1 MKRWIPAVL
10 AAVLL
15 FCMAAP
21 AASAAEKKPSF
32 STAVEQQAYQVLENW
47 ETDRANQD
55 KIQRVDLFPENLP
68 THVAA
73 AALASGGETFAKYL
87 ADGLQTGNEYTK
99 AITGLHLVGVDESDS
114 MRIYEAAMLLYHGS
128 NLALFAMIGVIGAAA
143 VIVMIPVSAVLMP
156 MLTTELALDQLVELE
171 RDAE

>member
-47 ETDRANQD
+47 ETDRANQNR
-55 KIQRVDLFPENLP
+55 IERVDLFPENL
-68 THVAA
+68 
-73 AALASGGETFAKYL
+73 
-87 ADGLQTGNEYTK
+87 
-99 AITGLHLVGVDESDS
+99 
-114 MRIYEAAMLLYHGS
+114 
-128 NLALFAMIGVIGAAA
+128 
-143 VIVMIPVSAVLMP
+143 P

>member
-1 MKRWIPAVL
+1 M
-10 AAVLL
+10 
-15 FCMAAP
+15 
-21 AASAAEKKPSF
+21 
-32 STAVEQQAYQVLENW
+32 
-47 ETDRANQD
+47 
-55 KIQRVDLFPENLP
+55 
-68 THVAA
+68 
-73 AALASGGETFAKYL
+73 
-87 ADGLQTGNEYTK
+87 
-99 AITGLHLVGVDESDS
+99 DESDR